1 MEGDLGSPL
10 SWTIGGIYGAGLS
23 HGSKELVER
32 HLLSM
37 YFMLPL
43 IGVCIGFMYHNWY
56 VVYPSKLSWYQKFIF
71 LPQVPGTI
79 FSWRHILLFQRNGFC
94 SRGDP
99 GPLLK
104 DSSSLLYSTGVQFLA

>member
-1 MEGDLGSPL
+1 MEGEGSSL
-10 SWTIGGIYGAGLS
+10 SWTVGGIYGAGLS

-56 VVYPSKLSWYQKFIF
+56 DL
-71 LPQVPGTI
+71 
-79 FSWRHILLFQRNGFC
+79 
-94 SRGDP
+94 
-99 GPLLK
+99 
-104 DSSSLLYSTGVQFLA
+104 